1 MDKNIKTKTKNNS
14 NTKAKTSTSTKT
26 SVKSSTTTKK
36 RRRRKD
42 EQKKKMIIIV
52 VVVVIIIIFLLGL
65 FKGNKNP
72 LVGKWTTD
80 KGTVYEFNKDKTGK
94 LSIAI
99 GEYEY
104 KYEIKKDKVFVDFD
118 GENSI
123 DTEFTFKIENG
134 SLILESSN
142 GKFTF
147 KKID

>member
-1 MDKNIKTKTKNNS
+1 MDKKNKDIKNTKT
-14 NTKAKTSTSTKT
+14 TKSTKSTKSTSKT
-26 SVKSSTTTKK
+26 NK
-36 RRRRKD
+36 RSKRKA
-42 EQKKKMIIIV
+42 EQKKKKIIISV
-52 VVVVIIIIFLLGL
+52 IVAIIIIIFLVCV
-65 FKGNKNP
+65 FRENKNP
-72 LVGKWTTD
+72 LVGKWSTD

-104 KYEIKKDKVFVDFD
+104 KYEIKKNKVFVDFD

-123 DTEFTFKIENG
+123 DTEFTFKIEKG
-134 SLILESSN
+134 SLVLESSN